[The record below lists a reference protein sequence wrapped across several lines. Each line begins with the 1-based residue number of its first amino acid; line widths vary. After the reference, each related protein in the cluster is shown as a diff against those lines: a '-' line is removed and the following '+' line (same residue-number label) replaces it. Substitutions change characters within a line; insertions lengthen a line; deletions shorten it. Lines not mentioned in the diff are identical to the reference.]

1 MKSKAVHLIIGLW
14 LLFLLLTTLAGCKT
28 YKVSEVVQM
37 HDTLIV
43 SKTDTAYISKEVILR
58 DSFEVNTEKTVT
70 ISESGDTIRVAI
82 YRDRWRDRN
91 IYIHDT
97 IYKAKTD
104 TLHSYAASEATIEKE
119 KQLSTWE
126 KIKMAAG
133 GASLVLCLFLVGVII
148 LVITLYKKKK

>member
-28 YKVSEVVQM
+28 YKVSEVVQV

-43 SKTDTAYISKEVILR
+43 SKTDTAYISKEVVLR

-70 ISESGDTIRVAI
+70 LSESGDTIRVAI

-91 IYIHDT
+91 RCSS
-97 IYKAKTD
+97 K
-104 TLHSYAASEATIEKE
+104 
-119 KQLSTWE
+119 
-126 KIKMAAG
+126 
-133 GASLVLCLFLVGVII
+133 
-148 LVITLYKKKK
+148 